1 MAVTPHAGNS
11 LFCVSLLLSSY
22 FCLAFCLF
30 FFIFDQ
36 FYAAFYLL
44 EVVQLI
50 SPVSKMIVVFV
61 KATE

>member
-22 FCLAFCLF
+22 LCLALCLF

-50 SPVSKMIVVFV
+50 SPVSKMTVVFV